1 MSTSLPEQT
10 GRSRSSTP
18 FARWWRHLRCDD
30 RTVAR
35 RFPAAALDGIEAS
48 IAKWEQRHSAELR
61 FVIEADLSMRELW
74 RGVTPRERALAVFS
88 ELRVWD
94 TEHNAGVLVYV
105 LWADHAAEIVA
116 DRGIAARVA
125 QSEWDRIMATMT
137 AAFAAG
143 RCQDGAVAA
152 VEAIGELLARH
163 FPADA
168 REANPNELPDR
179 PTLL

>member
-1 MSTSLPEQT
+1 MSTSVPDGST
-10 GRSRSSTP
+10 GRRQSSP
-18 FARWWRHLRCDD
+18 LARWWRHLRCDD

-35 RFPAAALDGIEAS
+35 HFPAAALDAIEAS
-48 IAKWEQRHSAELR
+48 IAKWERQHSAELR
-61 FVIEADLSMRELW
+61 FVIEADLAMRDLW
-74 RGVTPRERALAVFS
+74 CGVTPRERALAVFS

-125 QSEWDRIMATMT
+125 QSEWNRIMATMT

-143 RCQDGAVAA
+143 RCQEGAVAA

-163 FPADA
+163 FPAGA
-168 REANPNELPDR
+168 RDANPNELPDR